1 MPDSEAKVRWMKENL
16 YTIGFKLHRKHDA
29 DIIAL
34 LEPMG
39 AEKQKF
45 LKTVIREYM
54 RKESNGS
61 N

>member
-1 MPDSEAKVRWMKENL
+1 MAESEKKMQWMRENFF
-16 YTIGFKLHRKHDA
+16 TIGFKLHRKYDA

-45 LKTVIREYM
+45 LKKIIREYM
-54 RKESNGS
+54 GKESNGNS
-61 N
+61 